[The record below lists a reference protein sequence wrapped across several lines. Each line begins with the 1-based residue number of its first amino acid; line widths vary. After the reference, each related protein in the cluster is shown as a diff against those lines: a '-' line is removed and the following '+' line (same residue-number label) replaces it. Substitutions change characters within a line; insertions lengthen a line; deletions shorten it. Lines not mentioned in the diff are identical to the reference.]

1 MNNYMP
7 TIGIEIHLELKTNA
21 KVFSLSK
28 NNYSSET
35 NQNINEIDLGYP
47 GVLPTFNEGVLRN
60 AIKACLGLNMNI
72 TKQMHFDRKNYYY
85 PDLPKGYQITQFD
98 TPIGTNGYIEIMINN
113 ETKKIGIS
121 DIHIEED
128 TCKSLHYNGKTL
140 LNYNRSGLPLI
151 EIVSKPDMHTKEE
164 AMAYAEAIRQIMLYL
179 EVSDC
184 KIEEGSM
191 RCDVNISISKDNKLG
206 TRSEIKNIG
215 SISNIGDAID
225 YEIKRQQ
232 EILEKGEKLY
242 EDTRRFDSTT
252 NTTIFMRKKE
262 PNKDYRYFPDLP
274 YLYLEDSLIKEEKQN
289 LIKLPN
295 ERKKDYAKKGIS
307 NINIEKL
314 ITNKDLSD
322 YIEQIKDQTIDYQIA
337 SNILVGDIASYLNKE
352 NKKIT
357 ETNLTPEKFI
367 KIVKALQTK
376 EISSKIFKD
385 IIKQILETEE
395 NIDKLLES
403 NKQVDSK
410 EEAEKIINKVL
421 ETYKDSVNDYKN
433 GKENAI
439 KFLMGMVMKTSKGKI
454 NPELAMNILKDN
466 LNKWINTKITEIN
479 DNNNKKN

>member
-1 MNNYMP
+1 MNNYTP

-28 NNYSSET
+28 NNYNSEPNT
-35 NQNINEIDLGYP
+35 NINEIDLGYP

-60 AIKACLGLNMNI
+60 AIKACLGLNMNL
-72 TKQMHFDRKNYYY
+72 TKIMHFDRKNYYY
-85 PDLPKGYQITQFD
+85 PDLPKGYQITQFE
-98 TPIGTNGYIEIMINN
+98 TPIGTNGYIEIELNN

-128 TCKSLHYNGKTL
+128 TCKSLHYKGKTL

-191 RCDVNISISKDNKLG
+191 RCDVNISISKDKNLG
-206 TRSEIKNIG
+206 VRSEIKNIG
-215 SISNIGDAID
+215 SISNIGDAIE

-232 EILEKGEKLY
+232 ELLEKGEILQ
-242 EDTRRFDSTT
+242 EDTRKFDSDT

-262 PNKDYRYFPDLP
+262 PNKDYRYFPEPDIP
-274 YLYLEDSLIKEEKQN
+274 YLYLEDKIVKEEQEN

-295 ERKKDYAKKGIS
+295 TRKKDYKNKGIS
-307 NINIEKL
+307 DINIEKL
-314 ITNKDLSD
+314 ISNKDLSD
-322 YIEQIKDQTIDYQIA
+322 FMEQIINEKIDYQIA
-337 SNILVGDIASYLNKE
+337 SNILVGDIASHLNKE
-352 NKKIT
+352 NKTINQT
-357 ETNLTPEKFI
+357 YLTKEKFI
-367 KIVKALQTK
+367 KIVNALQNK

-385 IIKQILETEE
+385 IIKQILNKEE
-395 NIDKLLES
+395 DIDKLLKE

-410 EEAEKIINKVL
+410 EEAENIVNEVL
-421 ETYKDSVNDYKN
+421 NNYPDSVNDYKN

-466 LNKWINTKITEIN
+466 LNK
-479 DNNNKKN
+479 